1 MLKGFTNNDQLIM
14 LGTLEEFVTFLDQE
28 CGGIFVQKEWIEET
42 VDNVSGHVYYRGTTP
57 VAFVNAAI
65 LTEFMLNA
73 EPWLAQDRT
82 TFATEFQKELIA
94 ALEASDALI
103 EEAVSQVTN
112 ALEERVTKGEFLR
125 TGYRFIT
132 NKEKIEE

>member
-1 MLKGFTNNDQLIM
+1 
-14 LGTLEEFVTFLDQE
+14 
-28 CGGIFVQKEWIEET
+28 
-42 VDNVSGHVYYRGTTP
+42 
-57 VAFVNAAI
+57 
-65 LTEFMLNA
+65 MLNA

-94 ALEASDALI
+94 ALEASDAPI

-125 TGYRFIT
+125 TGYRFIA

>member
-14 LGTLEEFVTFLDQE
+14 LDTLDEFVTFLDQE

-42 VDNVSGHVYYRGTTP
+42 VDNVSGYVYYRGTTP
-57 VAFVNAAI
+57 VAFANTVV

-73 EPWLAQDRT
+73 EPWLVQDRT

-94 ALEASDALI
+94 ALGASDALI
-103 EEAVSQVTN
+103 EDAVSQVTN
-112 ALEERVTKGEFLR
+112 ALEERATKGEFLR

>member
-57 VAFVNAAI
+57 
-65 LTEFMLNA
+65 
-73 EPWLAQDRT
+73 
-82 TFATEFQKELIA
+82 
-94 ALEASDALI
+94 
-103 EEAVSQVTN
+103 AVSYTHLDVYKRQS
-112 ALEERVTKGEFLR
+112 E
-125 TGYRFIT
+125 Y
-132 NKEKIEE
+132 